1 VSLAEILRNGSLVLD
16 AAMGT
21 ALIAQGLKGRAPAW
35 NLSHPE
41 SVRGVHLVHLATGA
55 ELVLTNTF
63 VGATPEEAAAAVRL
77 ARESGAR
84 YVAGSLW
91 PGLPDLARQIDQLQ
105 GADAIWLESATS
117 AEQAL
122 EAVKTAVARTGLPV
136 AITCA
141 MTAAPLQALR
151 DAGAAA
157 AGYNCT
163 PWPTDAAGADI
174 LKPDSAGLEPHEWA
188 AKVPKAR
195 LRGGCCG
202 TDARYLGALRATSR

>member
-1 VSLAEILRNGSLVLD
+1 MEPVAPGKCTRCTP
-16 AAMGT
+16 GT
-21 ALIAQGLKGRAPAW
+21 PRHGG
-35 NLSHPE
+35 
-41 SVRGVHLVHLATGA
+41 GA
-55 ELVLTNTF
+55 GPDQHVC
-63 VGATPEEAAAAVRL
+63 R
-77 ARESGAR
+77 RD
-84 YVAGSLW
+84 AGSLW
-91 PGLPDLARQIDQLQ
+91 AGLSDLAGQIDQLQ

-122 EAVKTAVARTGLPV
+122 EAVKTAVARTSLPV

-163 PWPTDAAGADI
+163 PWPADAAGADI
-174 LKPDSAGLEPHEWA
+174 LKPDSAGLEPNEWA

-202 TDARYLGALRATSR
+202 TDARYLGELRATSR